1 MPVSS
6 HPHFLYIASDRLT
19 MSPKLIEKRVNHQ
32 RCQHLRISHVVRPLH
47 LVFIAAPVSDVAD
60 VRNWSMAVRAH
71 QHALQCSFLAQTAS
85 HAVHSEPIMSALLP
99 G

>member
-47 LVFIAAPVSDVAD
+47 LVSIAAPVSDIAD
-60 VRNWSMAVRAH
+60 VAIGQWP
-71 QHALQCSFLAQTAS
+71 
-85 HAVHSEPIMSALLP
+85 SERINMHYSALFQHRRRATQYTVSRS
-99 G
+99 